1 MGRIEDNLRQ
11 LDKEVEAA
19 LKPKPM
25 RVNGRLNTL
34 LSNMKTRKLNGGKV
48 TKVK

>member
-19 LKPKPM
+19 LNPVPTK
-25 RVNGRLNTL
+25 VNGRLNAL
-34 LSNMKTRKLNGGKV
+34 LNNIKSRKLNGGKA